1 MFWYVL
7 VKGDPFRDLNIA
19 NLEISFVPNAK
30 DRGCFG
36 TQRNFTINWWSTPLT
51 DSAHA
56 YAPSANIVPVFY
68 KILIL
73 LNCSGQQV
81 GCDNPSIKPLRSVVT
96 FNAKGLFFAIMAI
109 LQAGFE
115 PKRPHNYK
123 LCTLTWLSYW
133 SVIKRWFIYIRSYTP
148 LLSHANNTRYS
159 TLVLTSRHQFYS
171 LCFQGHTGFTL
182 RSVKWNT
189 ILATAH

>member
-7 VKGDPFRDLNIA
+7 VKGDSFQDLNITHSYLRHNCYCLPIESWRSLA
-19 NLEISFVPNAK
+19 
-30 DRGCFG
+30 
-36 TQRNFTINWWSTPLT
+36 PLT

-171 LCFQGHTGFTL
+171 LCSQGHTGFTL